1 MLSLTSSFLCLGL
14 SDHEDA
20 DHWEGGPAR
29 TVDRETLLGKVQVP
43 AFVAGNLFSTAKYK
57 DSLSPSLSQIHCK
70 SKWINPRPQSDKTSR
85 LQENWCQNS
94 CHQANCTKLSTSL
107 RRRSLILVRE
117 ICEENRICHLCGKVA
132 ITEQRARPTTSPI
145 HRRTQVCNAV
155 LLLLLLMLLLMF
167 LLLMLMLLLN

>member
-1 MLSLTSSFLCLGL
+1 MRMRIIEREGQQGQWTEKHCL
-14 SDHEDA
+14 
-20 DHWEGGPAR
+20 AR
-29 TVDRETLLGKVQVP
+29 SKSQPLLPEIYSAPPNTKTP
-43 AFVAGNLFSTAKYK
+43 
-57 DSLSPSLSQIHCK
+57 SLSPSLSQIHCK

-145 HRRTQVCNAV
+145 HRRAQVCNAV
-155 LLLLLLMLLLMF
+155 VVVVDVVVDVLVVDVDVVVELDWPKIQGVPKKSSW
-167 LLLMLMLLLN
+167 